1 MTDSLKL
8 SDREIESTDLVKFL
22 AELDLLPSIIKRYIE
37 RSVSSQFRPSES
49 DQVVFQKSFLLSE
62 KISSTQDLHRWLD
75 ANHISEPQ
83 LSKQLFHSL
92 QLKLFKESK
101 FSPQVKTAFLD
112 NKSQLDRVMY
122 SMIRSS
128 ERAKINEIH
137 LRIVEEESTFA
148 DLATE
153 YSEGVENQFNGLIGP
168 IELGRINVSIAERLR
183 ISKPGQLWDPFQL
196 DGWWVLL
203 RLEKSIPSQLDESMT
218 NRIINDLYNIW
229 ISKKVKSE
237 LDMVVKNN
245 TDIQQLSIPQAVP
258 QSSTFSPDQRLDSS
272 ESDSSIFSK
281 LWDKLSSSAQQDT

>member
-1 MTDSLKL
+1 M
-8 SDREIESTDLVKFL
+8 RGFCLVHVKI
-22 AELDLLPSIIKRYIE
+22 LPSLA
-37 RSVSSQFRPSES
+37 
-49 DQVVFQKSFLLSE
+49 FQKSFLLKE
-62 KISSTQDLHRWLD
+62 KISCSQELHRWLD

-101 FSPQVKTAFLD
+101 FSAQVKSAFLE
-112 NKSQLDRVMY
+112 NKCQLDRVMY

-128 ERAKINEIH
+128 ERAKVNEIH

-168 IELGRINVSIAERLR
+168 IELGRINPSIAERLR

-218 NRIINDLYNIW
+218 NRIINDLYNLW
-229 ISKKVKSE
+229 IAKKVKSE
-237 LDMVVKNN
+237 LDLVIQNN
-245 TDIQQLSIPQAVP
+245 TDIQQLLVP
-258 QSSTFSPDQRLDSS
+258 QSASLLSTSSPEQRSQEAES
-272 ESDSSIFSK
+272 ESSIFSK
-281 LWDKLSSSAQQDT
+281 FWDKLSSSAQQDI